1 MQAADIFESNEVLP
15 ELMNN
20 IFRFVEKPYKLT
32 SHHKLERKGDHTV
45 YHGSENISSFAPKLW
60 DLLPNSIKDSASLKY
75 FKTKNNTWA
84 ADRCPFRICKKY
96 VGRLGF
102 I

>member
-20 IFRFVEKPYKLT
+20 IFRFVEKQATRLQTKLT

-45 YHGSENISSFAPKLW
+45 YHGSESISSFAPKLW
-60 DLLPNSIKDSASLKY
+60 DLLPNSIKDSASLK
-75 FKTKNNTWA
+75 
-84 ADRCPFRICKKY
+84 
-96 VGRLGF
+96 
-102 I
+102 